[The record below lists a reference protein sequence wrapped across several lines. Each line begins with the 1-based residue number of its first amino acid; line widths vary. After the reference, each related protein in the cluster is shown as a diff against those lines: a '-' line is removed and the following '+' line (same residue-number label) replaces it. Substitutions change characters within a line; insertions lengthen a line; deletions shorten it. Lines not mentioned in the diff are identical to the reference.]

1 MDGPSGA
8 IAPAFTANYDVIAGR
23 VSRGEDILIEE
34 GPDDICAPLLNDAEP
49 HCWRDSV
56 TERDRLA
63 ASELGELLPGPIQT
77 GARMTLVPKIV
88 QDMRKAFAANLY
100 SSGLLGMRMERPT
113 QWNFGQTFRR
123 NAGAFSRTSISQ
135 DGRRCRATVA
145 ALGIQLRRRPI
156 WGRKLPSSTPR
167 PNGSYSDVA
176 A

>member
-34 GPDDICAPLLNDAEP
+34 GPDDICTPLLNDAEP

-88 QDMRKAFAANLY
+88 QDMRKAFAANDIRAAC
-100 SSGLLGMRMERPT
+100 SGCEWSALCSGISAKRFDGTRVHFQER
-113 QWNFGQTFRR
+113 R
-123 NAGAFSRTSISQ
+123 
-135 DGRRCRATVA
+135 
-145 ALGIQLRRRPI
+145 
-156 WGRKLPSSTPR
+156 
-167 PNGSYSDVA
+167 
-176 A
+176 